1 MRVSANTICCR
12 CNIVSNLPIIFSE
25 MMRTDV
31 LFIAWWRW
39 GASTSSAA
47 GEGWAKPE
55 PASNPVSTLVAPTE
69 KVCNTSVCMR
79 ECVHDLSRDLVR
91 VSVSF
96 STNLTIAYI
105 LIHDQ
110 HARALFRMAL
120 VLL

>member
-12 CNIVSNLPIIFSE
+12 CNLVSHLPIIFSE

-31 LFIAWWRW
+31 LFIAWWLW
-39 GASTSSAA
+39 GASTSSVA

-55 PASNPVSTLVAPTE
+55 PASNRVSNLVAPTE
-69 KVCNTSVCMR
+69 KVCNISVCMR
-79 ECVHDLSRDLVR
+79 ESVCDLSRDLVC
-91 VSVSF
+91 F
-96 STNLTIAYI
+96 CFLSTNLTIAYI

>member
-39 GASTSSAA
+39 GASTLSAA
-47 GEGWAKPE
+47 GENWAKLE
-55 PASNPVSTLVAPTE
+55 PASNRVSTLVAPTE

-79 ECVHDLSRDLVR
+79 ESVCDLSRNLVR
-91 VSVSF
+91 FCFLFYQSYHR
-96 STNLTIAYI
+96 IYI
-105 LIHDQ
+105 DT
-110 HARALFRMAL
+110 
-120 VLL
+120 